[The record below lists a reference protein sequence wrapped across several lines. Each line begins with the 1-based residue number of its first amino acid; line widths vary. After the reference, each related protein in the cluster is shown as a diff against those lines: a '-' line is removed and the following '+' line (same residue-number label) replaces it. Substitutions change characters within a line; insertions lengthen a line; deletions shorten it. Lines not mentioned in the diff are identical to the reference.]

1 MIYSTTHSDMVRV
14 YKQFS
19 YAESTIY
26 LPQQPPPPST
36 VIDISELFIFR
47 IPLAS
52 PEEKAQIKGYYCCQ
66 GNLLGNFL

>member
-1 MIYSTTHSDMVRV
+1 MTYSTTQSDMVRV

-19 YAESTIY
+19 NAESTIY
-26 LPQQPPPPST
+26 LHQRPPPAL
-36 VIDISELFIFR
+36 IDISELFIFR